1 VTISTANG
9 DSEGSGAFVVVG
21 VVGVVGAFFGWTI
34 ALIGA
39 VAEGVKLASRS

>member
-9 DSEGSGAFVVVG
+9 DSEGSGAFV